1 MGVSGAASVSNKW
14 VVVQFSIIEVR
25 FNGNIRPMKSTT
37 SVYIAIIGL
46 EYLII
51 ACYVCIITYKGL

>member
-1 MGVSGAASVSNKW
+1 MNVGGVGQINGGGCD
-14 VVVQFSIIEVR
+14 FTISILH

>member
-1 MGVSGAASVSNKW
+1 MGGVSNKRGGGGQLS
-14 VVVQFSIIEVR
+14 VIDIR
-25 FNGNIRPMKSTT
+25 FNGNIRLMKSTT